1 MAQLLVGAVV
11 VVKGVAGREGVAGA
25 MEEHEAAAA
34 AAATTIVAGATGE
47 TRVAPAAVAT
57 HQAAAT
63 IEIMAMIAIATI
75 CTRISMILSAASVAA
90 VLLVAVA
97 MDKTIALVLDQQTD
111 SKTSTR
117 TVCVSLTCFIFNS
130 HS

>member
-25 MEEHEAAAA
+25 MEQHEA

-90 VLLVAVA
+90 VLLRVAA

-130 HS
+130 HSCV